1 MRSQLRL
8 QERNGV
14 DSAGDT
20 ETGRPPE
27 PPPEPPEPEEGGAPA
42 PQPEPEPEPEPEQDE
57 NLLPWDAFN
66 THAEIDDWATTQGF
80 SRAED
85 WGRMNLTAK
94 RKWLVDYFDG
104 ARPWETAQE

>member
-27 PPPEPPEPEEGGAPA
+27 PPPEPPPDPREEPLDTL
-42 PQPEPEPEPEPEQDE
+42 PEPEQV
-57 NLLPWDAFN
+57 AGKK
-66 THAEIDDWATTQGF
+66 T
-80 SRAED
+80 
-85 WGRMNLTAK
+85 
-94 RKWLVDYFDG
+94 RK
-104 ARPWETAQE
+104 